1 MPTTSGFAEDSRFG
15 RHFPATRWSLI
26 AASRQPSVRGCR
38 AALETLCGAYWYP
51 LYSYARRQGAS
62 PENAQDLTQGFF
74 ARLLEK
80 HYLDDFDR
88 ERGRFRTFLLTAFR
102 HYVTNDRDRERT
114 QKRGSGRV
122 ITPLDVQ
129 EAERCYRLE
138 PSHNVTPEKIYEQ
151 VWAMTL
157 LERAL
162 TKLRTEAGSSPQFD
176 TLRAFLTE
184 NSVGPSYRELAATLG
199 TTEGALRVAVAPPSP
214 EIWILIAPGN
224 RGYRGGSRGSGR

>member
-1 MPTTSGFAEDSRFG
+1 
-15 RHFPATRWSLI
+15 
-26 AASRQPSVRGCR
+26 
-38 AALETLCGAYWYP
+38 
-51 LYSYARRQGAS
+51 
-62 PENAQDLTQGFF
+62 
-74 ARLLEK
+74 
-80 HYLDDFDR
+80 
-88 ERGRFRTFLLTAFR
+88 
-102 HYVTNDRDRERT
+102 
-114 QKRGSGRV
+114 
-122 ITPLDVQ
+122 LDVQ

-199 TTEGALRVAVAPPSP
+199 TTEGALRVAVHRLRRRFGFLLRQ
-214 EIWILIAPGN
+214 EIADTVAGAEEADDEL
-224 RGYRGGSRGSGR
+224 RYLLSVLSS